1 MNPRHGSRCVVRRP
15 RAARASVRL
24 FRLVTLLAVLAAF
37 LLAPAIASAQERRD
51 KRKRNRPPAA
61 EAEKKEEG
69 PTATRREKGKEEV
82 FDFTGLQ
89 LDASMRMPQLL
100 YFLDR
105 AAEELKRASLERRS
119 FIPDMIRSVEEE
131 SL

>member
-15 RAARASVRL
+15 RAARVAVRL
-24 FRLVTLLAVLAAF
+24 PRLVTLLAVLAA
-37 LLAPAIASAQERRD
+37 LLLSPAIASAQERRE
-51 KRKRNRPPAA
+51 KRKRNRQPPAA
-61 EAEKKEEG
+61 QTEKKED
-69 PTATRREKGKEEV
+69 PTATRRERGKEEV

-119 FIPDMIRSVEEE
+119 FIPEMIRSVEEE
-131 SL
+131 AL